1 MGMFDTVRSSY
12 PIFGCPWDHDLQTK
26 SLDCIMAE
34 YWISPS
40 GQLYE
45 VDYSGTHDWVE
56 KAVEDRKGPFDR
68 FTTIPNG
75 QHGRVRATR
84 YWGHMHVTADREKD
98 WERTIV
104 FEDGILVAGVGGD
117 TTISRRQSP
126 LVSWFSR

>member
-1 MGMFDTVRSSY
+1 MGMFDTIRSSV

-56 KAVEDRKGPFDR
+56 KPVEERKGMFDR

-75 QHGRVRATR
+75 NRGRVRATN
-84 YWGHMHVTADREKD
+84 YWGHIHVVSGNEKD
-98 WERTIV
+98 WERTLI
-104 FEDGILVAGVGGD
+104 FEAGVLFFDFKGD
-117 TTISRRQSP
+117 TSISRQHSP